1 MKDFFTILN
10 KDEIGIID
18 YTLVHD
24 TSEDSLRWSLD
35 GTKTFVQ
42 YNDKPEFLGDRESI
56 PEKTFRQILN
66 SADWEEVE
74 IIIPDEI

>member
-10 KDEIGIID
+10 RDEIDIID
-18 YTLVHD
+18 YTLIHD
-24 TSEDSLRWSLD
+24 TDENSLRWSLD

-42 YNDKPEFLGDRESI
+42 YNDKPRFLEDRESI
-56 PEKTFRQILN
+56 PGEIFGQMLN
-66 SADWEEVE
+66 TPEWEEVE